1 MGRWIRFLVAGLAFA
16 IVAEGTRP
24 ARAIGG
30 GAGGGINLIRMEG
43 TLGVKHSPQ
52 AIMRST
58 LLIGGKKI
66 PFSIHSVRRISGV
79 PENGVG
85 VLLPI
90 GTSRPTLRLVGE
102 PSFLDP
108 IEAASPGTGMTLIG
122 DLNYAN
128 SYIVVMGVDLP
139 PSTRPE

>member
-1 MGRWIRFLVAGLAFA
+1 MRRRIAFLLPGLAFA
-16 IVAEGTRP
+16 AALAASASLPV
-24 ARAIGG
+24 RAIGG
-30 GAGGGINLIRMEG
+30 GAGINLVRMEG
-43 TLGVKHSPQ
+43 VLGVKHSPQ

-58 LLIGGKKI
+58 LLLGEKRI

-90 GTSRPTLRLVGE
+90 GSSRPTLRLVGE

-139 PSTRPE
+139 PSTRAE

>member
-1 MGRWIRFLVAGLAFA
+1 MRRRIAFLLPGLAFA
-16 IVAEGTRP
+16 AALAASASLP

-30 GAGGGINLIRMEG
+30 GAGSNLVRMEG
-43 TLGVKHSPQ
+43 VLGVKHSPQ

-58 LLIGGKKI
+58 LLLGEKRI

-90 GTSRPTLRLVGE
+90 GSSRPTLRLVGE

-108 IEAASPGTGMTLIG
+108 IEAAPPGTGMTLIG

-139 PSTRPE
+139 PSTRAE